1 MKIIS
6 ALLSISLISL
16 LSGCGSDDKDSNTA
30 ASTAPA
36 ANLKAKCVTTYPFNG
51 QNLVACAEVDQVNA
65 DQRAAFE
72 TVVCNNEELP
82 GVYTADELCSTE
94 AVIDTC
100 EVTVV
105 ALALDMKIK
114 YYADYST
121 VTAAM
126 DCNQR
131 KQQASQQ

>member
-1 MKIIS
+1 MKIIP
-6 ALLSISLISL
+6 ALLSLSLISL
-16 LSGCGSDDKDSNTA
+16 LHGCGGDDKDSDA
-30 ASTAPA
+30 ASTAPV
-36 ANLKAKCVTTYPFNG
+36 ANLKAKCMTTYPFNG
-51 QNLVACAEVDQVNA
+51 QNLVACAEVDMVNA
-65 DQRAAFE
+65 DQLASFE
-72 TVVCNNEELP
+72 TVVCNNDQLP

-94 AVIDTC
+94 GVIDTC
-100 EVTVV
+100 VVTVA

-126 DCNQR
+126 DCTQR

>member
-1 MKIIS
+1 MKIVS
-6 ALLSISLISL
+6 TLVYLSLVSL
-16 LSGCGSDDKDSNTA
+16 LTSCGGSDSDSA

-36 ANLKAKCVTTYPFNG
+36 SNLKAKCVTTYPVSG
-51 QNLVACAEVDQVNA
+51 LNLVACAEVNAVNA
-65 DQRAAFE
+65 DQLAAFE
-72 TVVCNNEELP
+72 TVVCDNDQLP

-100 EVTVV
+100 DVTVA

-114 YYADYST
+114 YYADYSAES
-121 VTAAM
+121 AAM
-126 DCNQR
+126 DCSQR